1 MKNETKIINS
11 SKILAAF
18 IRSLLTALFL
28 LISFNAYAIAQLM
41 VTPTRVVFEGNER
54 TKQINLINNG
64 TDTGR
69 FKISFVRKNM
79 TPEGGIKV
87 IEENEPGL
95 YSDEMVRFSPR
106 LVTLEPG
113 QSQTVRL
120 MLRKKSGTADGEY
133 RSHMLFQSL
142 PDATA
147 TDVKNLTS
155 ENSETLS
162 IQLIPIVGISIPV
175 IVRQGKLNADVS
187 LSGFEIKQT
196 NTVKAESTLS
206 LQINRQ
212 GNKSTYGDFRVYFT
226 PKGGAPIVIGQVRGV
241 AVYTSL
247 NSRSLDIKLQ
257 TPPGFS
263 LSNGELHVTYLMPG
277 KDEATGLI
285 AESKLSV
292 P

>member
-11 SKILAAF
+11 SKVLAAF
-18 IRSLLTALFL
+18 IRSLLTALCL
-28 LISFNAYAIAQLM
+28 LISFNAYAMAQLM
-41 VTPTRVVFEGNER
+41 VTPTRVVFEANER

-87 IEENEPGL
+87 VEDNEPGL

-147 TDVKNLTS
+147 RCKKSDVRKFRN
-155 ENSETLS
+155 TLN
-162 IQLIPIVGISIPV
+162 P
-175 IVRQGKLNADVS
+175 A
-187 LSGFEIKQT
+187 
-196 NTVKAESTLS
+196 NTCC
-206 LQINRQ
+206 R
-212 GNKSTYGDFRVYFT
+212 YFYSCY
-226 PKGGAPIVIGQVRGV
+226 R
-241 AVYTSL
+241 
-247 NSRSLDIKLQ
+247 
-257 TPPGFS
+257 
-263 LSNGELHVTYLMPG
+263 
-277 KDEATGLI
+277 
-285 AESKLSV
+285 
-292 P
+292 